1 MNVFDRRLFVSAAL
15 ATGTLAGGPALAAQS
30 PPDRKTQEAAPVIHH
45 VFFWLKNPGSPT
57 DRDLLIAGLRTL
69 KTIDVV
75 RQLHIGVPASTEK
88 RDVVDNSYD
97 VSELMIFDSVEDQ
110 GRYQTHP
117 LHLAFVK
124 QCGHLWE
131 RVVVYDTLEV

>member
-1 MNVFDRRLFVSAAL
+1 MTAFDRRLFLSAAL
-15 ATGTLAGGPALAAQS
+15 ATGTLAGGPILAAQS
-30 PPDRKTQEAAPVIHH
+30 RPDRKMQGAAPVIHH
-45 VFFWLKNPGSPT
+45 VFFWLKNAGSPA
-57 DRDLLIAGLRTL
+57 DRDLLISGLRTL

-117 LHLAFVK
+117 VHLAFVK
-124 QCGHLWE
+124 AYGHLWE
-131 RVVVYDTLEV
+131 KVVVYDTLEV